1 MRSLQAKKELA
12 DLEAQQLKVIK
23 HKLKKI
29 TTIPLL
35 LFTAALFGQ
44 RPSTGIWVTAV
55 VPINISSKWQIHNDA
70 SYRTLGSSASLLQY
84 LHRTGIRYT
93 ANSKWSAALGVAA
106 TFNRTAFNK
115 ETNEFARELRLWQ
128 EVLYKTNLTKQLQL
142 QARLRTEERW
152 FEATNTKAS
161 SNAFRYR
168 LRAQLQQKFTAKW
181 AALIANEY
189 MQQHAKSNWS
199 FDQNRLIVS
208 GVYFLNAQTQLQA
221 GYLWLRFPANSSQH
235 IVNLT
240 IQKTITLHAK

>member
-1 MRSLQAKKELA
+1 
-12 DLEAQQLKVIK
+12 
-23 HKLKKI
+23 LKKI

-35 LFTAALFGQ
+35 LFAAALFGQ
-44 RPSTGIWVTAV
+44 RPSSGIWVTAV
-55 VPINISSKWQIHNDA
+55 APININSKWQIHYDV

-93 ANSKWSAALGVAA
+93 INPKWSTALGVAA
-106 TFNRTAFNK
+106 IFNRSSFNK
-115 ETNEFARELRLWQ
+115 ENKEFARELRLWQ
-128 EVLYKTNLTKQLQL
+128 EALYKTNLTKQLQL

-161 SNAFRYR
+161 ANAFRYR

-181 AALIANEY
+181 AAFIADEY
-189 MQQHAKSNWS
+189 MQQHTKGNWS
-199 FDQNRLIVS
+199 FDQNRLLVS
-208 GVYFLNAQTQLQA
+208 GIYFINAQTQIQA

-240 IQKTITLHAK
+240 FQKTISLHAK